1 MKHLLPSIII
11 VSIISCSAP
20 KQQQL
25 IKYSSIP
32 GGVPDYANLDLWAAH
47 PDKWDPSDSIPKPLR
62 NTWHD
67 TTVDVFFLHPTT
79 FTDPARTNEFNA
91 PIDDDS
97 INRKT
102 DYSSIMYQ
110 ASVFNA
116 DTRVFAPRYRQ
127 AHLGMYYYKDTAR
140 ALQAFDT
147 AYSDI
152 RRAFMYYL
160 SQNPGRPIIIASH
173 SQGTTHAIRL
183 LKEFFDTTSLKN
195 RLVVA
200 YLIGIPV
207 DKNQYD
213 NIPLCKDSLQ
223 TGCFVSWRTFRRGTP
238 GSGYKSDSNAAVV
251 NPLTW
256 KADTLYASKKL
267 HKGAVLYK
275 FNKTVKHPN
284 DAQVHKNILWISR
297 PKFFGGF
304 LYKAKNYHA
313 GDYNLFYLN
322 VREDIRRRIRLFWK

>member
-1 MKHLLPSIII
+1 MKYFFLSLVTIA
-11 VSIISCSAP
+11 VVSCSAP
-20 KQQQL
+20 KHQQL
-25 IKYSSIP
+25 QSYKNIP
-32 GGVPDYANLDLWAAH
+32 GGIPDYSDLDLWAAH
-47 PDKWDPSDSIPKPLR
+47 PDKWDPSDSVPKPLR
-62 NTWHD
+62 NNWRQEP
-67 TTVDVFFLHPTT
+67 VDVFFLHPTT
-79 FTDPARTNEFNA
+79 FTDPSRTGEFNA

-102 DYSSIMYQ
+102 DYGSIMYQ
-110 ASVFNA
+110 ASVFNGDA
-116 DTRVFAPRYRQ
+116 RVFAPRYRQ

-147 AYSDI
+147 AYSDV

-160 SQNPGRPIIIASH
+160 AQNPGRPIIIASH

-183 LKEFFDTTSLKN
+183 LKEFLDTTNLKN

-200 YLIGIPV
+200 YLLGIPV
-207 DKNQYD
+207 NKNEYQ

-223 TGCFVSWRTFRRGTP
+223 TGCYVSWRTYRRGVP
-238 GSGYKSDSNAAVV
+238 GSGYKTDSNAAVI

-256 KADTLYASKKL
+256 SADTLYASRKL
-267 HKGAVLYK
+267 HRGAVLYK
-275 FNKTVKHPN
+275 FNKTVKKPN
-284 DAQVHKNILWISR
+284 DAQVHGNILWISR
-297 PKFFGGF
+297 PKFAGGF

-322 VREDIRRRIRLFWK
+322 IREDVRRRIRLFWK